1 MKYKNLPNNP
11 VTLNKP
17 TGIIVYM
24 IPRNARAKSPI
35 YNYYNKNTLIEMNGI
50 NPLTR
55 QPINMRKAKRV
66 RVTNRPR
73 SVKKKR
79 AVATVRKYVKTIQH
93 RKKMNAIFN
102 NSQSSQGSTPPTPE
116 NFYWR

>member
-24 IPRNARAKSPI
+24 IPRNPKAKSPI

-66 RVTNRPR
+66 QVTNRPS

-79 AVATVRKYVKTIQH
+79 AVETVRKYVKTMKH
-93 RKKMNAIFN
+93 RKKMNTMMFN
-102 NSQSSQGSTPPTPE
+102 NQSSQGSTPE
-116 NFYWR
+116 NYYWR